1 MKYLIANWKMN
12 SVDLDSWEN
21 NFINYVNSSKSFPKP
36 HELKIV
42 LCSNLYDFYVL
53 SEKIKNSKNDIF
65 KNITLYSQ
73 DVSQHEEG
81 AFTGQVSS
89 KFLKRVGL

>member
-1 MKYLIANWKMN
+1 MKYLKANWKMN
-12 SVDLDSWEN
+12 SVDLDSWEK

-42 LCSNLYDFYVL
+42 LCTNLYDFYVL

-65 KNITLYSQ
+65 KNITFNK
-73 DVSQHEEG
+73 DV
-81 AFTGQVSS
+81 FW
-89 KFLKRVGL
+89 F